1 MLYKLV
7 NTSNSQII
15 YSLDFDEPL
24 EEEEIVR
31 VTYQVMINH
40 PLNSNLMQV
49 CKVTFI
55 LLS

>member
-7 NTSNSQII
+7 NTFNSPIFVP
-15 YSLDFDEPL
+15 LDIDEPL

-49 CKVTFI
+49 SKVTFI
-55 LLS
+55 PLL